1 MENTGKNEKI
11 ITGVY
16 MYSNNLKRLRNE
28 KELTQQFVAEEVLGC
43 RRTTYNNWERGV
55 VMIPIKIADSLSI
68 FYKVSMSCVLGINK
82 TIEFKKDINK
92 MNYSTLLN
100 NLKKLKDDNKNS
112 YSEIGKEIKCTGT
125 SCQRYLTG
133 KITIPMDRLI
143 MLAKMYDID
152 IDELC
157 GKVDNINLIK
167 N

>member
-68 FYKVSMSCVLGINK
+68 FYKVSLSCILGINK
-82 TIEFKKDINK
+82 TIEFKNEINK

>member
-1 MENTGKNEKI
+1 
-11 ITGVY
+11 

-28 KELTQQFVAEEVLGC
+28 KELTQQYVAEEVLGC

-55 VMIPIKIADSLSI
+55 VMIPIKIADDLSI
-68 FYKVSMSCVLGINK
+68 FYKVSMSCILGINK

-92 MNYSTLLN
+92 MNYDTLLS
-100 NLKKLKDDNKNS
+100 NLKKLKKENKYS
-112 YSEIGKEIKCTGT
+112 YNTIGKEIKCTGT
-125 SCQRYLTG
+125 SCQRYLSG

-143 MLAKMYDID
+143 MLAKLYDID

-157 GKVDNINLIK
+157 GKVDNKNLIK

>member
-1 MENTGKNEKI
+1 MENNGKDEKI

-28 KELTQQFVAEEVLGC
+28 KELTQQYVAEEVLGC

-55 VMIPIKIADSLSI
+55 VMLPIKIADDLSI
-68 FYKVSMSCVLGINK
+68 FYKVSLSCILGINK

-92 MNYSTLLN
+92 MNYNTLLN
-100 NLKKLKDDNKNS
+100 NLKRLKKENKYS
-112 YSEIGKEIKCTGT
+112 YNAIGKEIKCTGT
-125 SCQRYLTG
+125 SCQRYLSG
-133 KITIPMDRLI
+133 KITLPMDRLI
-143 MLAKMYDID
+143 MLAKLYDID

-157 GKVDNINLIK
+157 GKVDNKNLIK

>member
-1 MENTGKNEKI
+1 
-11 ITGVY
+11 

-55 VMIPIKIADSLSI
+55 VMIPIKIADDLSMFYRVSLSCI
-68 FYKVSMSCVLGINK
+68 LGINK
-82 TIEFKKDINK
+82 TINFKNDINK
-92 MNYSTLLN
+92 MNYDKLLY
-100 NLKKLKDDNKNS
+100 NLKELKKEKKYSYNK
-112 YSEIGKEIKCTGT
+112 IGKEIKCTGT
-125 SCQRYLTG
+125 SCQRYLSG

-143 MLAKMYDID
+143 MLSKLYDID

-157 GKVDNINLIK
+157 GKIDNKNLIK

>member
-28 KELTQQFVAEEVLGC
+28 KELTQQFIAEEVLGC

-55 VMIPIKIADSLSI
+55 VMIPIKIADSLSM
-68 FYKVSMSCVLGINK
+68 FYKVSLSCILGINK
-82 TIEFKKDINK
+82 TIELKKDINK

-125 SCQRYLTG
+125 SCQRYL
-133 KITIPMDRLI
+133 K
-143 MLAKMYDID
+143 
-152 IDELC
+152 
-157 GKVDNINLIK
+157 
-167 N
+167 

>member
-28 KELTQQFVAEEVLGC
+28 KELTQQFIAEEVLGC

-55 VMIPIKIADSLSI
+55 VMIPIKIADSLSM
-68 FYKVSMSCVLGINK
+68 FYKVSLSCILGINK

>member
-1 MENTGKNEKI
+1 
-11 ITGVY
+11 

-152 IDELC
+152 IDELF
-157 GKVDNINLIK
+157 GLGFEQRIRR
-167 N
+167 

>member
-55 VMIPIKIADSLSI
+55 VMIPIKIADSLSM
-68 FYKVSMSCVLGINK
+68 FYKVSLSCILGINK
-82 TIEFKKDINK
+82 TIEFKNKINK

-100 NLKKLKDDNKNS
+100 NLKKLKYDNKNS

>member
-28 KELTQQFVAEEVLGC
+28 KELTQQFIAEEVLGC

-68 FYKVSMSCVLGINK
+68 FYKVSLSCILGINK

>member
-1 MENTGKNEKI
+1 
-11 ITGVY
+11 

-157 GKVDNINLIK
+157 GKTGNKNLIK

>member
-1 MENTGKNEKI
+1 
-11 ITGVY
+11 

-68 FYKVSMSCVLGINK
+68 FYKVSLSCILGINK

>member
-68 FYKVSMSCVLGINK
+68 FYKVSLSCILGINK

>member
-1 MENTGKNEKI
+1 MENNGKDEKI

-28 KELTQQFVAEEVLGC
+28 KELTQQFVAEEILGC

-55 VMIPIKIADSLSI
+55 VMLPIKIADDLSI
-68 FYKVSMSCVLGINK
+68 FYKVSLSCILGINK

-92 MNYSTLLN
+92 MNYNTLLN
-100 NLKKLKDDNKNS
+100 NLKRLKKENKYS
-112 YSEIGKEIKCTGT
+112 YNAIGKEIKCTGT
-125 SCQRYLTG
+125 SCQRYLSG
-133 KITIPMDRLI
+133 KITLPMDRLI
-143 MLAKMYDID
+143 MLAKLYDID

-157 GKVDNINLIK
+157 GKVDNKNLIK

>member
-1 MENTGKNEKI
+1 
-11 ITGVY
+11 

-55 VMIPIKIADSLSI
+55 VMLPIKIADDLSI
-68 FYKVSMSCVLGINK
+68 FYKVSLSCILGINK

-92 MNYSTLLN
+92 MNYNTLLN
-100 NLKKLKDDNKNS
+100 NLKRLKKENKYS
-112 YSEIGKEIKCTGT
+112 YNTIGKEIKCTGT
-125 SCQRYLTG
+125 SCQRYLSG

-143 MLAKMYDID
+143 MLAKLYDID

-157 GKVDNINLIK
+157 GKVDNKNFIK

>member
-1 MENTGKNEKI
+1 
-11 ITGVY
+11 

-55 VMIPIKIADSLSI
+55 VMIPIKIADDLSMFYRVSLSCI
-68 FYKVSMSCVLGINK
+68 LGINK
-82 TIEFKKDINK
+82 TINFKNDINK
-92 MNYSTLLN
+92 MNYDTLLY
-100 NLKKLKDDNKNS
+100 NLKELKKEKKYSYNK
-112 YSEIGKEIKCTGT
+112 IGKEIKCTGT
-125 SCQRYLTG
+125 SCQRYLSG

-143 MLAKMYDID
+143 MLSKLYDID

-157 GKVDNINLIK
+157 GKIDNKNLIK

>member
-28 KELTQQFVAEEVLGC
+28 KELTQQFIAEEVLGC

-55 VMIPIKIADSLSI
+55 VMIPIKIADSLSM
-68 FYKVSMSCVLGINK
+68 FYKVSLSCILGINK
-82 TIEFKKDINK
+82 TIELKKDINK

>member
-1 MENTGKNEKI
+1 
-11 ITGVY
+11 

-55 VMIPIKIADSLSI
+55 VMLPIKIADDLSI
-68 FYKVSMSCVLGINK
+68 FYKVSLSCILGINK

-92 MNYSTLLN
+92 MNYNTLLN
-100 NLKKLKDDNKNS
+100 NLKRLKKENKYS
-112 YSEIGKEIKCTGT
+112 YNTIGKEIKCTGT
-125 SCQRYLTG
+125 SCQRYLSG

-143 MLAKMYDID
+143 MLAKLYDID

-157 GKVDNINLIK
+157 GKVDNKNLIK

>member
-1 MENTGKNEKI
+1 
-11 ITGVY
+11 

-55 VMIPIKIADSLSI
+55 VMLPIKIADDLSI
-68 FYKVSMSCVLGINK
+68 FYKVSLSCILGINK
-82 TIEFKKDINK
+82 TIEFKKEINK
-92 MNYSTLLN
+92 MNYDTLLS
-100 NLKKLKDDNKNS
+100 NLKKLKRENKYS
-112 YSEIGKEIKCTGT
+112 YNTIGKEIKCTGT
-125 SCQRYLTG
+125 SCQRYLSG

-143 MLAKMYDID
+143 MLAKLYDID

-157 GKVDNINLIK
+157 GKVENKNLIK